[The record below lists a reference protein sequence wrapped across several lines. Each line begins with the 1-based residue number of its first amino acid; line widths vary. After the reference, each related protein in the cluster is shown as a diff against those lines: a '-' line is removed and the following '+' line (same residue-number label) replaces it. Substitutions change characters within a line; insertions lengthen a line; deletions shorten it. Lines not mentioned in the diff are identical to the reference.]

1 MEEIEISSWLTLDAL
16 KRKAH
21 IVDTV
26 GNLQSGHMQ
35 SVFCT
40 IEDDYLEL
48 GYIDTAM
55 SFLRRYE
62 DKDEFELALEAQ
74 KEEEGE
80 ASYDENRRFDDDF
93 NANENESDVPNDDS
107 LEDL

>member
-16 KRKAH
+16 KSKAR

-35 SVFCT
+35 SVFCV
-40 IEDDYLEL
+40 IEEDYLEL
-48 GYIDTAM
+48 GYVDTAV

-80 ASYDENRRFDDDF
+80 APYDENRRFDDDF
-93 NANENESDVPNDDS
+93 IESEGSSDTASDEG
-107 LEDL
+107 LEDF

>member
-1 MEEIEISSWLTLDAL
+1 MEEIEITSWLILDAL
-16 KRKAH
+16 KSKAK

-26 GNLQSGHMQ
+26 GNLQSGHTQ
-35 SVFCT
+35 SVFCV

-48 GYIDTAM
+48 RYIDTVV

-80 ASYDENRRFDDDF
+80 APYDENRRYDNNFVEKESGSDTPSDEGSEDF
-93 NANENESDVPNDDS
+93 
-107 LEDL
+107 

>member
-1 MEEIEISSWLTLDAL
+1 MEEIEITSWLTLDAL
-16 KRKAH
+16 KGKAK

-26 GNLQSGHMQ
+26 GNLQSGHTQ
-35 SVFCT
+35 SVFCV

-48 GYIDTAM
+48 GYIDTAA
-55 SFLRRYE
+55 SYLRRYE

-80 ASYDENRRFDDDF
+80 APYDENRRIDDNFIEKESGGDITSDESSEDF
-93 NANENESDVPNDDS
+93 
-107 LEDL
+107 

>member
-1 MEEIEISSWLTLDAL
+1 MEEIEITSWLILDAL
-16 KRKAH
+16 KSKAK

-35 SVFCT
+35 SIFCV

-48 GYIDTAM
+48 GYIDMAA
-55 SFLRRYE
+55 SFLRKYE
-62 DKDEFELALEAQ
+62 DKDEFELALEVQ

-80 ASYDENRRFDDDF
+80 APHDENRRYDDNFIEKESGSDAPRDEGSEDF
-93 NANENESDVPNDDS
+93 
-107 LEDL
+107 

>member
-1 MEEIEISSWLTLDAL
+1 MEEIEITSWLTLDAL
-16 KRKAH
+16 KSRAK

-26 GNLQSGHMQ
+26 GNLQSGHTQ
-35 SVFCT
+35 SVFCV

-48 GYIDTAM
+48 GYIDTAT

-80 ASYDENRRFDDDF
+80 APYDENRRYDDNFIDKESGGDIPSEESSEDF
-93 NANENESDVPNDDS
+93 
-107 LEDL
+107 

>member
-1 MEEIEISSWLTLDAL
+1 MEEIEITSWLTLDAL
-16 KRKAH
+16 KDRAK

-26 GNLQSGHMQ
+26 GNLQSGHTQ
-35 SVFCT
+35 SVFCV

-48 GYIDTAM
+48 GYIDTAA

-80 ASYDENRRFDDDF
+80 APYDENRRYDDNF
-93 NANENESDVPNDDS
+93 IEKESDGDILSDEGP
-107 LEDL
+107 EEI

>member
-16 KRKAH
+16 KSKAK

-35 SVFCT
+35 SVFCI

-48 GYIDTAM
+48 GYVDTAT

-62 DKDEFELALEAQ
+62 DKDEFVLALEAQ

-80 ASYDENRRFDDDF
+80 APYDENRRYDDNFIDD
-93 NANENESDVPNDDS
+93 ESESPPPNDES
-107 LEDL
+107 LEDF